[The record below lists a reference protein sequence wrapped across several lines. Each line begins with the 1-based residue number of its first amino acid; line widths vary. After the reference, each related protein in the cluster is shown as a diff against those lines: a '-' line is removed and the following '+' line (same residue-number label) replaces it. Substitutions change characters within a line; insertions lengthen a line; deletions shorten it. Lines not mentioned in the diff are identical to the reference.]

1 MSCDSGAVEVTVSSS
16 QPNIKGLRM
25 IQEVGGNK
33 PDHGDLSVRLGSLE
47 VLHAAGGA
55 QLNT

>member
-1 MSCDSGAVEVTVSSS
+1 
-16 QPNIKGLRM
+16 M